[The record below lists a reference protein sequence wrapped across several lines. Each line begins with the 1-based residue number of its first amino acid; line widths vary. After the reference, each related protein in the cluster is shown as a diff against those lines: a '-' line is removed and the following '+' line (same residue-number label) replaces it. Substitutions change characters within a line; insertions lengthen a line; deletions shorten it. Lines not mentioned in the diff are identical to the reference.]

1 MDMKQFIALLDKHVN
16 QEALAKDLV
25 KALVLPW
32 IEEKL
37 KGVDIIPGTELDQ
50 LAVDSFLKFLKEKAE
65 M

>member
-1 MDMKQFIALLDKHVN
+1 MDMKQLLALLDKHVN
-16 QEALAKDLV
+16 QEALAKDIV
-25 KALVLPW
+25 KMLVLPW

-50 LAVDSFLKFLKEKAE
+50 LAVESFLKFLKEKAD